1 MSDATIIEIRGEA
14 AGIVA
19 RTGRG
24 FAFYAAQAPFYRL
37 ERRLFRSVR
46 EAERAARE
54 LIARRPQS
62 APALA

>member
-24 FAFYAAQAPFYRL
+24 FAFYAAQAPYFRL
-37 ERRLFRSVR
+37 EKRLFRSVR
-46 EAERAARE
+46 EAERAAHA
-54 LIARRPQS
+54 LIARRPQPF
-62 APALA
+62 AALA